1 MPRNSW
7 IGTPPSLARRPNS
20 RPNTVGAGTEMPF
33 GPPVSDIQLLSTSRM
48 NSPANAAISAPSGSI
63 DQKPSPR
70 YW

>member
-33 GPPVSDIQLLSTSRM
+33 GPPVSDIQLFSTSRM
-48 NSPANAAISAPSGSI
+48 ISPNPSVTMA
-63 DQKPSPR
+63 R
-70 YW
+70 